1 MSFTQ
6 YFEEVAGAARA
17 APIAI
22 MVSVAAVGSL
32 GLVLLIAASF
42 ATVLVPTLL
51 QTKLALPMGQLLL
64 DVLGK
69 RGMLT
74 LWSLM
79 IIVQERTRH
88 LLTRSVVLTCR
99 LIVPVWRCTRRRRVL
114 RICTR
119 QCTAWVALV
128 EASESVHPDARQ
140 RRLVMILAAIC
151 GLLGFSATAFSSLV
165 G

>member
-22 MVSVAAVGSL
+22 MVSVAA
-32 GLVLLIAASF
+32 
-42 ATVLVPTLL
+42 
-51 QTKLALPMGQLLL
+51 TKLALPMGQLLL

-69 RGMLT
+69 R
-74 LWSLM
+74 
-79 IIVQERTRH
+79 
-88 LLTRSVVLTCR
+88 
-99 LIVPVWRCTRRRRVL
+99 VPVWRCTRRRRVL

-165 G
+165 GASVIGLCTSYATLIFLRITSGRRGDGHRCIHRIRLVSARK